1 MVTFEEVTKIYS
13 DGTKAVDSLDLHV
26 QKGECVVFIGPS
38 GCGKTT
44 SLKMINRLEEVSSG
58 RILINGKD
66 IRESNAVK
74 LRRNIGYVIQETGL
88 MPHLTVSENIAM
100 VLHLHKWDKPRIYR
114 RVNELL
120 EMAGLEPDTFKYR
133 LPADMSG
140 GQRQRIGV
148 LRALAVEPDV
158 VLMDEPFGALDPI
171 SREHLQGELL
181 DLQEK
186 LHKTIIF
193 VTHDIDEA
201 LKLGDRIVLMRG
213 GRVEQVGTPEELKN
227 SPKTA
232 FVRDFIGEDQLSK
245 ISPDASISPLI
256 ENAPLTVQPR
266 MPASEVLELMEEAGY
281 ETAQVVTRRGVWNGM
296 VILNEVKKIARRNGP
311 VDEAIRLNRKLKI
324 EDATIRDAAQM
335 LADRELPI
343 PIIDGSNKLL
353 GLITAAGV
361 ARLTI
366 HRLTR
371 SAPPNAA
378 PEEKS
383 EQKSEQG
390 VESV

>member
-58 RILINGKD
+58 RILINGRD

-120 EMAGLEPDTFKYR
+120 EMAGLDPDTFKHR

-158 VLMDEPFGALDPI
+158 VLMDEPFGALDSI

-181 DLQEK
+181 ELQEK

-213 GRVEQVGTPEELKN
+213 GRVEQISTPDELKN
-227 SPKTA
+227 SPKNE

-245 ISPDASISPLI
+245 ISPDASIAVLV
-256 ENAPLTVQPR
+256 EQAPLTVLPSR
-266 MPASEVLELMEEAGY
+266 PASDVLELMEEAGR
-281 ETAQVVTRRGVWNGM
+281 ETAQVVDKRGMWKGM
-296 VILNEVKKIARRNGP
+296 LILNETKQVALRGG
-311 VDEAIRLNRKLKI
+311 VADEEVHTSRKLRI

-343 PIIDGSNKLL
+343 PIIDSQKKFL
-353 GLITAAGV
+353 GLITANGV

-366 HRLTR
+366 HRLT
-371 SAPPNAA
+371 
-378 PEEKS
+378 
-383 EQKSEQG
+383 
-390 VESV
+390 

>member
-1 MVTFEEVTKIYS
+1 MVKFDQVTKIYP
-13 DGTKAVDSLDLHV
+13 DGTKAVDALDLEIE
-26 QKGECVVFIGPS
+26 KGECVVFIGPS

-44 SLKMINRLEEVSSG
+44 SLKMINRLEEISG
-58 RILINGKD
+58 GTISINGTD
-66 IRESNAVK
+66 ITEVNPVK

-88 MPHLTVSENIAM
+88 MPHLTVLENIAM
-100 VLHLHKWDKPRIYR
+100 VLHLQKWSRSRIHK
-114 RVNELL
+114 RVDELL
-120 EMAGLEPDTFKYR
+120 EMAGLDPETFKYR

-148 LRALAVEPDV
+148 LRALAAEPDV

-181 DLQEK
+181 ELQEK

-213 GRVEQVGTPEELKN
+213 GRVEQIGSPEELK
-227 SPKTA
+227 STPKNE

-245 ISPDASISPLI
+245 ISPDASIGVLV
-256 ENAPLTVQPR
+256 EEAPLKVLPSR
-266 MPASEVLELMEEAGY
+266 PAAEVLELMEEAGR
-281 ETAQVVTRRGVWNGM
+281 ETAQVVDKRGMWKGMLILNATKQVARRGGV
-296 VILNEVKKIARRNGP
+296 A
-311 VDEAIRLNRKLKI
+311 DEAVHTSRKLRM
-324 EDATIRDAAQM
+324 EEATIRDAAQM

-343 PIIDGSNKLL
+343 PIIDSQGKFL
-353 GLITAAGV
+353 GLITANGI

-371 SAPPNAA
+371 SSQLVSSAA
-378 PEEKS
+378 AT
-383 EQKSEQG
+383 QTQG
-390 VESV
+390 EVSA

>member
-1 MVTFEEVTKIYS
+1 MVRFEQVTKIYA
-13 DGTKAVDSLDLHV
+13 DGTKAVDALDLNV
-26 QKGECVVFIGPS
+26 EKGECVVFIGPS

-44 SLKMINRLEEVSSG
+44 SLKMINRLEGISSG
-58 RILINGKD
+58 TISINGTD
-66 IRESNAVK
+66 ITQVDPVK

-100 VLHLHKWDKPRIYR
+100 VLHLLKWDKARIHR

-120 EMAGLEPDTFKYR
+120 EMAGLDPDTFKYR

-148 LRALAVEPDV
+148 LRALAAEPDV

-213 GRVEQVGTPEELKN
+213 GRVEQIGTPEELKN
-227 SPKTA
+227 VPKNE
-232 FVRDFIGEDQLSK
+232 FVRNFIGDDQLSK
-245 ISPDASISPLI
+245 ISPDASIQQLV
-256 ENAPLTVQPR
+256 EEAPLKVDPR
-266 MPASEVLELMEEAGY
+266 RPAAEVLDLMEEAGR
-281 ETAQVVTRRGVWNGM
+281 ETAQIVNGKGEWKGMVLLNETKKVARRGGS
-296 VILNEVKKIARRNGP
+296 
-311 VDEAIRLNRKLKI
+311 VDEIVHTDRKLRV

-343 PIIDGSNKLL
+343 PIVDSAKQFH
-353 GLITAAGV
+353 GLITANGV

-371 SAPPNAA
+371 TIRLAETA
-378 PEEKS
+378 EEKAA
-383 EQKSEQG
+383 EG
-390 VESV
+390 VESA